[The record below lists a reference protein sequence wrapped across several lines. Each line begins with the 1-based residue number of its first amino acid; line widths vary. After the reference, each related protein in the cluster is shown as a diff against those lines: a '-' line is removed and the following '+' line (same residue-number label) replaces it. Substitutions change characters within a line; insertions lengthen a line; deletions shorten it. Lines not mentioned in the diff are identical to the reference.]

1 MNPSHKWLDLRLDQC
16 GRLYDRRAREMLDPL
31 VGPEAARRL
40 ECFAAMRWLIQRSH
54 QRMERWLEKHGLT
67 EGRMQILMR
76 LRHQGDVP
84 LGELA
89 EGMRVSPRNV
99 TGLVDNLE
107 RDGLVERVP
116 DATDRRSVHAHLTER
131 GKELIDGIWREALQR
146 SLVLTEGMSQDDL
159 DLLRD
164 TCLRMVQRLESAMDG
179 LATTE
184 ERSQS

>member
-1 MNPSHKWLDLRLDQC
+1 
-16 GRLYDRRAREMLDPL
+16 MLDPL

-40 ECFAAMRWLIQRSH
+40 EGFAAMRWFVQRSH
-54 QRMERWLEKHGLT
+54 QRMERWLEQHGLT

-89 EGMRVSPRNV
+89 EEMRVSPRNI

-116 DATDRRSVHAHLTER
+116 DTTDRRSVHAHLTQR
-131 GKELIDGIWREALQR
+131 GKDLIDGIWREALQR
-146 SLVLTEGMSQDDL
+146 SLLLTEGMSQEDL

-164 TCLRMVQRLESAMDG
+164 TCLRMVQRLESAMEG